1 MHLRLE
7 RELQSS
13 MNLKDPTPLPQL
25 NDPPELNPSRLLAVE
40 AAAEAAEAVVV
51 VVVVVAEAAA
61 AVADTAALV
70 LELLVTSPEHIATHM

>member
-1 MHLRLE
+1 
-7 RELQSS
+7 

-51 VVVVVAEAAA
+51 VVVVVVAEAAA

>member
-1 MHLRLE
+1 MKLE

-13 MNLKDPTPLPQL
+13 MNLKNPTPLPQL

-51 VVVVVAEAAA
+51 VVVVAEAAA

-70 LELLVTSPEHIATHM
+70 LELLVTSPEHIATHMQ